1 MCICGEQS
9 SAMQCTLVHF
19 IISFNSLSMTEL
31 LVVFYMTVTMLSH
44 EVYPVLFWFT
54 SANAQILC
62 NDFSSWNAYYFDL
75 WPFCGAN
82 RVPDIIIP
90 YSLIIFPAA
99 RQAARQHESLFPA
112 LCWQVSAFPDY
123 YRRYFGFS

>member
-9 SAMQCTLVHF
+9 SLQCSACWYTSQRLLTLYQWLNCWLYF
-19 IISFNSLSMTEL
+19 IWLLPCYHIRLILS
-31 LVVFYMTVTMLSH
+31 S
-44 EVYPVLFWFT
+44 WFT
-54 SANAQILC
+54 SASPQISC

-99 RQAARQHESLFPA
+99 RQAARQHKSLFPA